1 MRSLLLKFIKVCPK
15 TGRFRGF
22 RKTTGLAKLLFP
34 VMGIAAIV
42 WILIRVIPKPSRAE
56 YPCMKVAA
64 PIASGFIIYV
74 GGLAAA
80 VFSFKKAKA
89 HFKNSRFGYAIL
101 FAVAALA
108 VGSFSAL
115 KSDNDYKAESKL
127 LVDSVFVPSDS
138 ANHPIGTAKGIFPGR
153 VVWDYNPAA
162 TRWNGSTS
170 TAWWSEQN
178 TIQDSVTSMLS
189 KSILTLTGKSSDA
202 DAWDA
207 LFRYYNSTHNR
218 GSVGY
223 TKGEKVIVKINLNW
237 SSDGTG
243 TMANNCPISSPQ
255 MIYAMIKQLVS
266 NAGVQPADITIY
278 DLIRY
283 LPTPIYNK
291 LKTEFAGMHFMGF
304 IAGPGRELY
313 VRDSTNQ
320 IHWSQ
325 KLTLEKDPAFS
336 AKGGNPAYL
345 ATAVTQAKYMINLA
359 YMKGHRFAGVSLCA
373 KSHVGSLSV
382 DDDNGKPEIWAPHA
396 AGIHAYYSVHY
407 VPASLTWG
415 LAFEERKMG
424 SYNTIVDLMGHKDLG
439 GKTILYLVD
448 GLYGV
453 ENEQAAVSSTSKW
466 QMAPF
471 NNSWTSTMLVSQ
483 DPVALESVGV
493 DFYRTEEALN
503 KNFTFTYGNVDNY
516 LHEAALA
523 NNPPSGTFYAPN
535 GDGVRLQSLGVHEHW
550 NNANDKLYSRN
561 LDPVNGKG
569 IELVKLASTVT
580 SVQEVNSTPSGYGI
594 SQNYPNPFNPTTMIR
609 YQIPREGFVTIKL
622 YDALG
627 KEIKTLVSSH
637 QTAGIYN
644 CNVDASKLSSG
655 VYIYKIS
662 VNNFT
667 QSKKMVLIR

>member
-1 MRSLLLKFIKVCPK
+1 MKSILSKYIKICPK

-34 VMGIAAIV
+34 IIGIAAIV

-64 PIASGFIIYV
+64 PIASGFLIYL

-80 VFSFKKAKA
+80 VFSFKKAKT
-89 HFKNSRFGYAIL
+89 HFKNSRFGYAVL
-101 FAVAALA
+101 FVIAALA
-108 VGSFSAL
+108 IGSFSVL

-127 LVDSVFVPSDS
+127 LVDSVFVPTDS

-153 VVWDYNPAA
+153 VVWDFNPAA
-162 TRWNGSTS
+162 TRWNGNAKTS
-170 TAWWSEQN
+170 AWWSEQN

-189 KSILTLTGKSSDA
+189 KSILALTGKSSDSL
-202 DAWDA
+202 AWDA
-207 LFRYYNSTHNR
+207 IFKYYNSTHSR
-218 GSVGY
+218 GSAGY
-223 TKGEKVIVKINLNW
+223 TKGEKVIIKINLNW
-237 SSDGTG
+237 SSDGSG
-243 TMANNCPISSPQ
+243 NMANDCPISSPQ

-266 NAGVQPADITIY
+266 NAGVQPSDITIY

-304 IAGPGRELY
+304 LAGPGRELY
-313 VRDSTNQ
+313 VRDTTQ
-320 IHWSQ
+320 IHWAQ
-325 KLTLEKDPAFS
+325 KLTLEIDTTVS
-336 AKGGNPAYL
+336 RKGGNPAFL
-345 ATAVTQAKYMINLA
+345 AKQVTQATYMINLA

-373 KSHVGSLSV
+373 KNHVGSLSV
-382 DDDNGKPEIWAPHA
+382 DDDKGQPYIWAPHA
-396 AGIHAYYSVHY
+396 AGIHAYYAVHY

-415 LAFEERKMG
+415 IPFEARRMG
-424 SYNTIVDLMGHKDLG
+424 TYNTLVDLMGHKDLG

-448 GLYGV
+448 GLYAV
-453 ENEQAAVSSTSKW
+453 ENEQAPVSTNSKW

-471 NNSWTSTMLVSQ
+471 NNNWTSTMLVSQ

-503 KNFTFTYGNVDNY
+503 KNFTFSYGYIDNY

-550 NNANDKLYSRN
+550 NNATDKLYSRN
-561 LDPVNGKG
+561 IDPQNGKG
-569 IELVKLASTVT
+569 IELVQLTGKVT
-580 SVQEVNSTPSGYGI
+580 SVQQENKVPSRYEL
-594 SQNYPNPFNPTTMIR
+594 SQNYPNPFNPTTIIN
-609 YQIPREGFVTIKL
+609 YQIPTEGFVTIKL
-622 YDALG
+622 FDILG
-627 KEIKTLVSSH
+627 KELRTLVSKKQS
-637 QTAGIYN
+637 AGNYSYN
-644 CNVDASKLSSG
+644 FDANRLSSG
-655 VYIYKIS
+655 IYIYKIS

-667 QSKKMVLIR
+667 QSKKMVILR